1 MQKLKFKDLKRA
13 VQRNL
18 PCAYWSYIETIAT
31 PTDEDHSSNNNS
43 MKRFWTYIKH
53 RKTDRGVTSSLMVF
67 SIQIN
72 LIKQLFWTTN
82 SSQLYHRKPTSH
94 SQEEFVAGNFTQ
106 GTFLTCPDLNM
117 CWYRKITEK
126 PKPKQGCWTGQLK
139 TRILKELGSDIAP
152 TLCAIFKKSMESGT
166 VPEDWRKTHITPIYK
181 KGQRYKAENYSPV

>member
-94 SQEEFVAGNFTQ
+94 SHEEFVAGNFTQ

-126 PKPKQGCWTGQLK
+126 PKPKQGCWTGQPK
-139 TRILKELGSDIAP
+139 YQNIERAGQRHCTY
-152 TLCAIFKKSMESGT
+152 TLCNLQEINGIWYC
-166 VPEDWRKTHITPIYK
+166 PWRLEKDSHHTNIQERAKIQ
-181 KGQRYKAENYSPV
+181 GREL